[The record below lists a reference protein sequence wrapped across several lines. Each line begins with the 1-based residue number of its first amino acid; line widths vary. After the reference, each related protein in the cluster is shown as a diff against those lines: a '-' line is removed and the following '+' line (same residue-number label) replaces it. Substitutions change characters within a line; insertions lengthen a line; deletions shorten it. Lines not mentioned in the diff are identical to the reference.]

1 MYIWYLTSL
10 YLKNR
15 LIVPNALSLCG
26 TPIDLGKIT
35 QPLYTVAA
43 EDDHIAPW
51 RSVAHINRLVPA
63 PKRGVLSSSGHIMG
77 IINPPR
83 PDSRRSY
90 RVGDV
95 ETTDTLET
103 WEAHS
108 TECSGSWWPDW
119 FAWLHERTGKGLRR
133 GQ

>member
-1 MYIWYLTSL
+1 M
-10 YLKNR
+10 
-15 LIVPNALSLCG
+15 PNALSLCG

-95 ETTDTLET
+95 ETTDTWKPGRRIQPGAVARGGRIGLPGCIGGPV
-103 WEAHS
+103 S
-108 TECSGSWWPDW
+108 
-119 FAWLHERTGKGLRR
+119 GLRR